1 MNFYTISSFREVV
14 ADLMK
19 KNREGYSSVV
29 EDICTALISMPDN
42 ILRDINE
49 RIIQT
54 AEMRVIKLRVQNS
67 GQKLAKANGFR
78 LVYMVSNTSD
88 SVVLLTIFPKRGSK
102 GIDNIPNAE
111 YIRLLKELSVENREG
126 KLHQVDITNNLI
138 EVSQRASLE

>member
-1 MNFYTISSFREVV
+1 
-14 ADLMK
+14 MK
-19 KNREGYSSVV
+19 KPREGYSSVL

-42 ILRDINE
+42 IIRDINE

-67 GQKLAKANGFR
+67 GQKLAKSNGFR

-138 EVSQRASLE
+138 EVSQRASLK

>member
-19 KNREGYSSVV
+19 KHREGYSSVL

-42 ILRDINE
+42 IIRDINE

-67 GQKLAKANGFR
+67 GQKLAKSNGFR

-126 KLHQVDITNNLI
+126 KLHQVDIINNLI
-138 EVSQRASLE
+138 EISQRASLK

>member
-19 KNREGYSSVV
+19 KPRESYSSVL

-42 ILRDINE
+42 IIRDINE

-67 GQKLAKANGFR
+67 GQKLAKSNGFR

-138 EVSQRASLE
+138 EVSQRASLK

>member
-19 KNREGYSSVV
+19 KPREGYSSVL

-42 ILRDINE
+42 IIRDINE

-67 GQKLAKANGFR
+67 GQKLAKSNGFR
-78 LVYMVSNTSD
+78 LV
-88 SVVLLTIFPKRGSK
+88 
-102 GIDNIPNAE
+102 
-111 YIRLLKELSVENREG
+111 
-126 KLHQVDITNNLI
+126 
-138 EVSQRASLE
+138 

>member
-19 KNREGYSSVV
+19 KPREGYSSVV

-42 ILRDINE
+42 IIRDINE

>member
-19 KNREGYSSVV
+19 KTREGYSSVV

-111 YIRLLKELSVENREG
+111 YIRLLKGLSVENREG

>member
-1 MNFYTISSFREVV
+1 
-14 ADLMK
+14 
-19 KNREGYSSVV
+19 
-29 EDICTALISMPDN
+29 
-42 ILRDINE
+42 
-49 RIIQT
+49 
-54 AEMRVIKLRVQNS
+54 MRVIKLRVQNS

-111 YIRLLKELSVENREG
+111 YIRLLKGLSVENREG